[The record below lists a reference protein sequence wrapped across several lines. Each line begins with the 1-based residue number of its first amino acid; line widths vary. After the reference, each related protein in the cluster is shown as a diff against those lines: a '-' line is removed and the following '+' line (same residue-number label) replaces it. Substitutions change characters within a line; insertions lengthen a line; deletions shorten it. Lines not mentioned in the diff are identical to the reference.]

1 LRVQFQDRDI
11 ICFYQHIKNA
21 IFQNETISVKSNE
34 QSAKQ
39 SRLQMVFKMS
49 TVSVHTLS
57 QSSTLLITML
67 FW

>member
-1 LRVQFQDRDI
+1 M
-11 ICFYQHIKNA
+11 H

-34 QSAKQ
+34 QFAKQ
-39 SRLQMVFKMS
+39 SRLQMVFKVS

-57 QSSTLLITML
+57 QSSMPLITML

>member
-1 LRVQFQDRDI
+1 MHQ
-11 ICFYQHIKNA
+11 NA

-39 SRLQMVFKMS
+39 SRLQMVLKMS

-57 QSSTLLITML
+57 QLSMLLTTML